1 MIDFKKLFKTLF
13 FVFKFIFL
21 YFALFVLQIT
31 PQQKVRNLES
41 KNGGSNKPVDLS
53 IPFRNCFQKP
63 DNNIV
68 AVEFASDK
76 TNAIF
81 LPFQDGRIAKINL
94 NDGYQVWVSNLG
106 GDVSSRL
113 IYYEGKVFLI
123 TKVVEDDFKKNK
135 DDNKQLINYILWSL
149 DAITGLTDWQL
160 NFTSDSTVTLD
171 IHQNKIF
178 LITKNGTINS
188 IKTSGAVEIL
198 NKNLAAIISST
209 PIFLAD
215 KIYIGTEDNSILIV
229 STGKTEIAAKIS
241 TIQSPVSAL
250 VAAEGKLFWGERKG
264 FVNFFDTDTK
274 SLIWSVRYGGE
285 ISSLTIVANGVL
297 VTSFDNFVYFT
308 SLQKGKQIWRRR
320 LAGRILAKPL
330 IVGNFAVIVTNVN
343 NNAVILDLRDGKIVN
358 QISLA
363 DLGFILSKP
372 SVLENSLVFS
382 TNKGIFSFVPT
393 NIDCSQN

>member
-1 MIDFKKLFKTLF
+1 
-13 FVFKFIFL
+13 
-21 YFALFVLQIT
+21 
-31 PQQKVRNLES
+31 
-41 KNGGSNKPVDLS
+41 
-53 IPFRNCFQKP
+53 
-63 DNNIV
+63 
-68 AVEFASDK
+68 
-76 TNAIF
+76 
-81 LPFQDGRIAKINL
+81 
-94 NDGYQVWVSNLG
+94 
-106 GDVSSRL
+106 
-113 IYYEGKVFLI
+113 LI